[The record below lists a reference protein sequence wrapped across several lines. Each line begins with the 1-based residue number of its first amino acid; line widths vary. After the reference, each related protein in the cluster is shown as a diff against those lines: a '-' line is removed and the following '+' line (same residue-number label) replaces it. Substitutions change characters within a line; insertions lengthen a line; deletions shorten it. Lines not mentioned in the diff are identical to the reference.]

1 MPINRSNVV
10 EHLKAY
16 NFRKLF
22 IEEIGWDNPTS
33 GPVQI
38 DIKEDCYHL
47 DPVAEKRGVHVFTCL
62 PDDEEFPD
70 RQTRQK
76 IETRLRK
83 TIHEHLIIFPDV
95 KSNTQIWQWV
105 FRKPGGPAR
114 YREDTVSVDQSFEI
128 IVQKLDNISINI
140 EDEEELRLLDV
151 LRALRDAAD
160 RDRVTKRFYDKFK
173 TQQKNF
179 RGFIQGI
186 AGEDD
191 QQWYSAVMLNRL
203 MFIYFIQKKPF
214 LDGNVNYLKDKL
226 AEMQAKF
233 GHDKF
238 YSFYRFF
245 LRRLF
250 HEGLNQ
256 KEPRGEELNKLLG
269 DIPYLN
275 GGIFDEHE
283 LEKKYSDID
292 IKDEAFEKLFAFFDE
307 YQWHLDDRP
316 LRADNEINPDVLGYI
331 FEKYINQKDMG
342 AYYTKEDITEYISKN
357 TIIPFLFDK
366 AKEKCKIAFEGE
378 RTVWDLLQNDPD
390 RYFYDAVT
398 KGIETA
404 NYANYTKTN
413 EIEKTTL
420 AQLPE
425 NIVIGLDTEK
435 PNLLDRR
442 KDWNTK
448 TPEEFALPTE
458 IWRETIARWQRYF
471 EVRQKI
477 ENGEVQSINDLITY
491 NLNIRQFAQDVIETW
506 EGPEL
511 IRAIYNA
518 ITQITVLDPTVG
530 SGAFLFSAL
539 NILEPLYEA
548 CIDRMQN
555 FVDELPADANAQK
568 YLAQIDTHPSRRYF
582 IYKSI
587 IINNLYGVDIM
598 DEAVEICKL
607 RLFLK
612 LVAQVETADKI
623 EPLPDIDFNI
633 RAGNTLV
640 GFAKLEEVEK
650 AVTKTFDFDNNLGK
664 ITDKAEDVQCLY
676 DVFLEAQMEGD
687 DSTADFKKELRKKLD
702 ELNTTLNH
710 YLAGEYNVKVDDKV
724 KYDIWL
730 KTHQPFHWFVEFY
743 GIITKGGFDVIIGNP
758 PYIRSTKLKS
768 DYTVFNYETETC
780 PDIYAWILERVTL
793 LSIQTGRNGMIIP
806 LSLGFSKDFDK
817 IRKVIYKTNSNNWF
831 SSFGRVPAALFSHDV
846 RVRNII
852 HIGYKSNNK
861 KHQFTSRLYRWFE
874 KYRTVLVDT
883 LTYAEYQPELW
894 KNKIP
899 KVNTQNLV
907 DAFEKLLQ
915 KTPKTIQHYI
925 APQKTDFKINFKKTA
940 YNWMN
945 FCKKLPPCFDNN
957 GNLISHTQ
965 FDEISLLNANEK
977 DLFINIL
984 NGKIIFLF
992 WMIIGD
998 DFHVAKWMF
1007 LDFPFDMNIIPAS
1020 EVNKL
1025 NLLSIE
1031 LEKEMNQ
1038 NVQFK
1043 LNAGKKVGN
1052 YNLAKCRNVT
1062 DKSDFIFSKYLG
1074 FKNVWED
1081 IELYYEQVVKTDFT
1095 DD

>member
-16 NFRKLF
+16 DFRKLF

>member
-1 MPINRSNVV
+1 
-10 EHLKAY
+10 
-16 NFRKLF
+16 
-22 IEEIGWDNPTS
+22 
-33 GPVQI
+33 
-38 DIKEDCYHL
+38 
-47 DPVAEKRGVHVFTCL
+47 
-62 PDDEEFPD
+62 
-70 RQTRQK
+70 
-76 IETRLRK
+76 
-83 TIHEHLIIFPDV
+83 
-95 KSNTQIWQWV
+95 
-105 FRKPGGPAR
+105 
-114 YREDTVSVDQSFEI
+114 
-128 IVQKLDNISINI
+128 
-140 EDEEELRLLDV
+140 
-151 LRALRDAAD
+151 
-160 RDRVTKRFYDKFK
+160 
-173 TQQKNF
+173 
-179 RGFIQGI
+179 
-186 AGEDD
+186 
-191 QQWYSAVMLNRL
+191 
-203 MFIYFIQKKPF
+203 
-214 LDGNVNYLKDKL
+214 
-226 AEMQAKF
+226 
-233 GHDKF
+233 
-238 YSFYRFF
+238 
-245 LRRLF
+245 
-250 HEGLNQ
+250 
-256 KEPRGEELNKLLG
+256 
-269 DIPYLN
+269 
-275 GGIFDEHE
+275 
-283 LEKKYSDID
+283 
-292 IKDEAFEKLFAFFDE
+292 
-307 YQWHLDDRP
+307 
-316 LRADNEINPDVLGYI
+316 
-331 FEKYINQKDMG
+331 
-342 AYYTKEDITEYISKN
+342 
-357 TIIPFLFDK
+357 
-366 AKEKCKIAFEGE
+366 
-378 RTVWDLLQNDPD
+378 
-390 RYFYDAVT
+390 
-398 KGIETA
+398 
-404 NYANYTKTN
+404 
-413 EIEKTTL
+413 
-420 AQLPE
+420 
-425 NIVIGLDTEK
+425 
-435 PNLLDRR
+435 
-442 KDWNTK
+442 
-448 TPEEFALPTE
+448 
-458 IWRETIARWQRYF
+458 
-471 EVRQKI
+471 
-477 ENGEVQSINDLITY
+477 
-491 NLNIRQFAQDVIETW
+491 
-506 EGPEL
+506 
-511 IRAIYNA
+511 
-518 ITQITVLDPTVG
+518 
-530 SGAFLFSAL
+530 
-539 NILEPLYEA
+539 
-548 CIDRMQN
+548 MQN